1 MVAVLITFLPETIM
15 SNYRNHREPRR
26 RGFDDD
32 GPQERDPNY
41 FQREAR
47 PSPAVT
53 NSPPVDVEVL
63 WFNAEK
69 GFGFVKL
76 ADGSNA
82 FLHVSALE
90 NASHRAVFEGMELSV
105 RIGQG
110 QKGPQVAEVLDVRGG
125 SPSVADRP
133 TYSSA
138 HGANPV
144 SSNAEKPGTVK
155 FYNPDK
161 GFGFIALD
169 GGSKDA
175 FIHVSALKRC
185 GLDSLEEGQRVVVE
199 VAQGQKGPEVRS
211 LRLA

>member
-26 RGFDDD
+26 RGFDDERS
-32 GPQERDPNY
+32 QEPDPDY

-53 NSPPVDVEVL
+53 GSPPVDVEVL
-63 WFNAEK
+63 WFNADK

-90 NASHRAVFEGMELSV
+90 NAGHRAVSEGMELLV

-110 QKGPQVAEVLDVRGG
+110 QKGPQVAEVLDVRSG
-125 SPSVADRP
+125 SPSVVDRP
-133 TYSSA
+133 SYAPA

-144 SSNAEKPGTVK
+144 SSNAEKLGTVK

-161 GFGFIALD
+161 GFGFVAVEGD
-169 GGSKDA
+169 SKDA

-185 GLDSLEEGQRVVVE
+185 GLDSLEEGQLVVVE
-199 VAQGQKGPEVRS
+199 VAQGQKGLEVRS

>member
-1 MVAVLITFLPETIM
+1 MVAVLINVLPETNM

-26 RGFDDD
+26 RGFDDERS
-32 GPQERDPNY
+32 QEPDPSY

-90 NASHRAVFEGMELSV
+90 NAGHHAVSEGMELSV

-125 SPSVADRP
+125 SPSVVDRP
-133 TYSSA
+133 SYAPA

-144 SSNAEKPGTVK
+144 SSNAESAGTVK
-155 FYNPDK
+155 WYNSEK
-161 GFGFIALD
+161 GFGFIAVEV
-169 GGSKDA
+169 GSKDA
-175 FIHVSALKRC
+175 FVHVSALKRC
-185 GLDSLEEGQRVVVE
+185 GLESLEEGQRVVVE
-199 VAQGQKGPEVRS
+199 VGQGQKGLEVRS
-211 LRLA
+211 LKLA